1 MKITRLFFNFIVL
14 ILTGS
19 WNKWEDIEA
28 PRAVSTRMLTAQE
41 PSIPLKPTSN
51 VVVQVL
57 PPSIMSS
64 SRITREVQ
72 DSRTRAVR
80 TSSSICLKTSR
91 KESSSSSE
99 AGRSSRSSAETIIKA
114 GRRRIIR
121 DSPRLSSRQ
130 QRTHK
135 RSNVQ
140 GKVTSRATTS
150 NSNTPTKE

>member
-1 MKITRLFFNFIVL
+1 
-14 ILTGS
+14 
-19 WNKWEDIEA
+19 
-28 PRAVSTRMLTAQE
+28 MLTAQG

-150 NSNTPTKE
+150 NSNTPTKESSSLTLTMVEKDKCSNPAPTIPNSSNLLSRS